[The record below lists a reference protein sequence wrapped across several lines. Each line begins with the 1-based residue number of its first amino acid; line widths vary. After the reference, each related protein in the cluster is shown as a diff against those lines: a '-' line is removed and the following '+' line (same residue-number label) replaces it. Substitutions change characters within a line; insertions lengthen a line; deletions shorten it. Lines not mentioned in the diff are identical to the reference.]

1 MTQTRNRCG
10 FTTGSA
16 ATAAATAAAI
26 FLETGVLP
34 KNVHILLPNLK
45 ESLLINIKSGTLSP
59 DKNSATSSVIKQ
71 SGDDPDV
78 TNRLEIVATLKMLK
92 QSVHNESKIIITGG
106 AGVGRVTKKG
116 LQQKIGEWAI
126 NPVPRAMITQALRDV
141 FSDDSVCLEVEISV
155 VNGELAALKTFNP
168 RLGITGGIS
177 ILGTTGIVEP
187 MSIDAIKETVKCEI
201 DVSFYENPETI
212 CLAPGKIGEDALRR
226 ILGPNRVVQFS
237 NFPGFAIDYV
247 RSKGFKHVTVGG
259 HPGKLAKILMGYS
272 DTHSGRSPQAAAFV
286 AEFMGLN
293 GNFNTVEEI
302 IDKITETG
310 GDFTKL
316 AHEICLKI
324 QSIYRIPSIEVY
336 LFDMEKTIVGHSTCI
351 G

>member
-1 MTQTRNRCG
+1 MAQTLSRCG

-16 ATAAATAAAI
+16 ATAAAKAAAM
-26 FLETGVLP
+26 FLKTGVLP
-34 KNVHILLPNLK
+34 ERVHITLPNLK
-45 ESLLINIKSGTLSP
+45 ESLLINIKSCTLTP
-59 DKNSATSSVIKQ
+59 DDNSATASVIKQ

-78 TNRLEIVATLKMLK
+78 TNGLEIVATLRLLK
-92 QSVHNESKIIITGG
+92 QSADNESKIVIKGG

-116 LQQKIGEWAI
+116 LQQQVGDWAI
-126 NPVPRAMITQALRDV
+126 NPVPKAMITQAVREV
-141 FSDDSVCLEVEISV
+141 FSKDSLNLEVEISV
-155 VNGELAALKTFNP
+155 SNGELAAQKTFNP

-187 MSIDAIKETVKCEI
+187 MSVDAIKETVKCEI

-212 CLAPGKIGEDALRR
+212 RLAPGKIGEDALKR
-226 ILGPNRVVQFS
+226 ILGPTRVVQFS
-237 NFPGFAIDYV
+237 NFPGLAMDYV
-247 RSKGFKHVTVGG
+247 KSKGFKHVTLGG
-259 HPGKLAKILMGYS
+259 HPGKLAKILMGYT

-286 AEFMGLN
+286 SEFMGLN

-316 AHEICLKI
+316 AHEICFKI
-324 QSIYRIPSIEVY
+324 KSIYRLPSIEVY
-336 LFDMEKTIVGHSTCI
+336 LFDMKKTLIGHSTCTE
-351 G
+351 